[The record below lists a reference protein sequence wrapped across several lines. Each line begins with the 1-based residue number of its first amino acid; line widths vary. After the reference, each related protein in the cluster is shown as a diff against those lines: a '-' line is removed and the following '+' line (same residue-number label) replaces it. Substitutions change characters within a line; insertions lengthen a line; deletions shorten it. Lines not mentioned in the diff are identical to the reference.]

1 MTMTTIYIDMS
12 EQFTDQELITEII
25 KRGYR
30 VFDQDEHPQGNNL
43 LRNYEALRLVTQ
55 EEA

>member
-1 MTMTTIYIDMS
+1 MTTIYIDMS

-43 LRNYEALRLVTQ
+43 LRHYEALRLVTQ